1 MTDQHPTDGRKP
13 DGEHPDGRGRHAER
27 HADKHDADRHHAEKH
42 HEPKPADEATAA
54 VVSLDTAGG
63 AMEPSAVP
71 ATAQSG
77 KIPVGPETLVRRIF
91 TGSGMVSVLAVLLA
105 LILGGLLIALT
116 DKQVGTTSTYLLARP
131 TDFLS
136 AVWNAATRS
145 YVALFQGSVFNP
157 RGAGIGGQFAP
168 LLETLTIATPLITAG
183 LGVALAFRAGLFN
196 IGAQGQI
203 IMAGILAAWVGFALH
218 LPLGLHL
225 LLVLAAGIIGGA
237 FWGGLVGYLKARTGA
252 HEVIVTIMFN
262 YIALYLLR
270 YLLNTPAFQ
279 RPGETNPIS
288 PILDASAV
296 YPQIFGTQYR
306 LHLGFLLA
314 IAATVFVWW
323 LLNRSTVGFEFRA
336 VGANPKA
343 AQTAGINVSRST
355 ILVMAIAGALA
366 GLSGVAQVAG
376 TEKVLTDGVAATY
389 GFDAITVA
397 LLGRSTPWGTFAAGL
412 LFGAFR
418 AGAVQ
423 MQIQTGTP
431 IDIVLVVQS
440 LIVLFIAAPPL
451 VRAVFGLNPRRRKQ
465 APAGK
470 AKAAATTGG
479 AA

>member
-1 MTDQHPTDGRKP
+1 MTDTNRP
-13 DGEHPDGRGRHAER
+13 RHA
-27 HADKHDADRHHAEKH
+27 AE
-42 HEPKPADEATAA
+42 PDPAESPEYPDPAASGAESPAASGAESPAASDPAAEETA
-54 VVSLDTAGG
+54 LDTAGG
-63 AMEPSAVP
+63 ALRPSAVP
-71 ATAQSG
+71 ASAQSG
-77 KIPVGPETLVRRIF
+77 GVPGGPDSVLRKIF

-105 LILGGLLIALT
+105 LILGGLLIAST
-116 DKQVGTTSTYLLARP
+116 DKTVSAAAGYLFARP
-131 TDFLS
+131 SDFFS
-136 AVWNAATRS
+136 AVWSAATRS

-157 RGAGIGGQFAP
+157 RGSGAAGQFAP
-168 LLETLTIATPLITAG
+168 LMETLTIATPLITAG

-203 IMAGILAAWVGFALH
+203 IMAGILASWVGFALH
-218 LPLGLHL
+218 LPMGLHL
-225 LLVLAAGIIGGA
+225 LLVLVAGILGGA
-237 FWGGLVGYLKARTGA
+237 LWAGLVGFLKARTGA
-252 HEVIVTIMFN
+252 HEVILTIMFN
-262 YIALYLLR
+262 YIALYFLR

-288 PILDASAV
+288 PILDPSAV
-296 YPQIFGTQYR
+296 YPQILGTQYR

-323 LLNRSTVGFEFRA
+323 VLNRSTIGFEFRA

-343 AQTAGINVSRST
+343 ALTAGINVPRAT

-366 GLSGVAQVAG
+366 GMSGVAQVAG

-451 VRAVFGLNPRRRKQ
+451 VRAVFGLNPRKKKSS
-465 APAGK
+465 PA
-470 AKAAATTGG
+470 AKSKKAATTGV

>member
-1 MTDQHPTDGRKP
+1 
-13 DGEHPDGRGRHAER
+13 
-27 HADKHDADRHHAEKH
+27 
-42 HEPKPADEATAA
+42 
-54 VVSLDTAGG
+54 
-63 AMEPSAVP
+63 
-71 ATAQSG
+71 
-77 KIPVGPETLVRRIF
+77 
-91 TGSGMVSVLAVLLA
+91 
-105 LILGGLLIALT
+105 
-116 DKQVGTTSTYLLARP
+116 
-131 TDFLS
+131 
-136 AVWNAATRS
+136 
-145 YVALFQGSVFNP
+145 VFNP

-168 LLETLTIATPLITAG
+168 LMETLTIATPLITAG

-203 IMAGILAAWVGFALH
+203 IIAGILAAWTGFALH
-218 LPLGLHL
+218 LPVGLHL
-225 LLVLAAGIIGGA
+225 LLVLVAGIIGGA

-252 HEVIVTIMFN
+252 HEVILTIMFN

-279 RPGETNPIS
+279 RPGESNPIS
-288 PILDASAV
+288 PILDPSAV
-296 YPQIFGTQYR
+296 YPQIFGSQYR

-314 IAATVFVWW
+314 IAITFLVWW

-451 VRAVFGLNPRRRKQ
+451 VRAVFGLNPRRKK
-465 APAGK
+465 PVTAGK
-470 AKAAATTGG
+470 SKTAATTGG

>member
-1 MTDQHPTDGRKP
+1 MSENNEP
-13 DGEHPDGRGRHAER
+13 RHAAGPDPDR
-27 HADKHDADRHHAEKH
+27 VPATQGQTKPPAPNGGTDARIET
-42 HEPKPADEATAA
+42 PDEGDTAL
-54 VVSLDTAGG
+54 VTSLDTAGG
-63 AMEPSAVP
+63 AMRPSAVP
-71 ATAQSG
+71 VSAQSG
-77 KIPVGPETLVRRIF
+77 ALPGGEDSTSVLRKIF
-91 TGSGMVSVLAVLLA
+91 TGNGIVTILAVVLA
-105 LILGGLLIALT
+105 LILGGLLIAST
-116 DKQVGTTSTYLLARP
+116 DKAVAATSSYLFARP
-131 TDFLS
+131 TDFLA
-136 AVWNAATRS
+136 AVWSAATSS

-157 RGAGIGGQFAP
+157 RGSGIGGQFAP
-168 LLETLTIATPLITAG
+168 LMETLTIATPLITAG

-203 IMAGILAAWVGFALH
+203 IMAGILAAWVGFALD
-218 LPLGLHL
+218 LPVGLHL
-225 LLVLAAGIIGGA
+225 LLVLLAGVIGGA
-237 FWGGLVGYLKARTGA
+237 VWGGLVGVLKARTGA

-262 YIALYLLR
+262 YIALYLVR
-270 YLLNTPAFQ
+270 YLLDSPAFQ
-279 RPGETNPIS
+279 RPGEATPIS
-288 PILDASAV
+288 PILDPNAV
-296 YPQIFGTQYR
+296 YPQIFGSQYR

-314 IAATVFVWW
+314 IAATIFVSW

-343 AQTAGINVSRST
+343 ALTAGINVPRAT

-397 LLGRSTPWGTFAAGL
+397 LLGRSTPWGTFAAGV

-451 VRAVFGLNPRRRKQ
+451 VRAVFGLNARKKK
-465 APAGK
+465 AATAGK
-470 AKAAATTGG
+470 SPKAATTGG

>member
-1 MTDQHPTDGRKP
+1 MPE
-13 DGEHPDGRGRHAER
+13 EHQPK
-27 HADKHDADRHHAEKH
+27 HADT
-42 HEPKPADEATAA
+42 PKPQPAKPHEHAAAEEETAA
-54 VVSLDTAGG
+54 VVAVDTAGG
-63 AMEPSAVP
+63 AISPSAVP

-77 KIPVGPETLVRRIF
+77 KLPGGPDTLMRKIF
-91 TGSGMVSVLAVLLA
+91 TGSGVVSVLAVLLA
-105 LILGGLLIALT
+105 LILGGLLIAAT
-116 DKQVGTTSTYLLARP
+116 DERVATTSGYLFARP
-131 TDFLS
+131 ADFLS

-145 YVALFQGSVFNP
+145 YIALFQGSVFNP
-157 RGAGIGGQFAP
+157 RGSSLAVQFAP
-168 LLETLTIATPLITAG
+168 LMETLTIATPLITAG

-225 LLVLAAGIIGGA
+225 LLVLVAGIAGGA
-237 FWGGLVGYLKARTGA
+237 LWGGLVGLLKARTGA
-252 HEVIVTIMFN
+252 HEVILTIMFN
-262 YIALYLLR
+262 YIALYFLR

-288 PILDASAV
+288 PILDPTAV
-296 YPQIFGTQYR
+296 YPQILGTQYR
-306 LHLGFLLA
+306 LHLGFILA
-314 IAATVFVWW
+314 IAATVLVWW

-336 VGANPKA
+336 VGANPNA
-343 AQTAGINVSRST
+343 ALTAGINVSRST

-366 GLSGVAQVAG
+366 GMSGVAQVAG

-451 VRAVFGLNPRRRKQ
+451 VRAIFGLNPRRKK
-465 APAGK
+465 P
-470 AKAAATTGG
+470 AKASKSPQAATTGG

>member
-1 MTDQHPTDGRKP
+1 MTDK
-13 DGEHPDGRGRHAER
+13 
-27 HADKHDADRHHAEKH
+27 
-42 HEPKPADEATAA
+42 HEPKHVAGGEPAAPHHPSPAEEETAA
-54 VVSLDTAGG
+54 VVSVDTAGG

-77 KIPVGPETLVRRIF
+77 LLPGQPDTLLRRIF

-105 LILGGLLIALT
+105 LIIGGLLIAST
-116 DKQVGTTSTYLLARP
+116 DKQVATTGGYFLARP
-131 TDFLS
+131 TDFLA
-136 AVWNAATRS
+136 AVWNAATGS
-145 YVALFQGSVFNP
+145 YIALFQGAVFNP
-157 RGAGIGGQFAP
+157 RGASAAAQFAP
-168 LLETLTIATPLITAG
+168 FMETLTIATPLITAG

-203 IMAGILAAWVGFALH
+203 IMGGILAAWVGFALH

-225 LLVLAAGIIGGA
+225 LLVLVAGIAGGA
-237 FWGGLVGYLKARTGA
+237 LWGGLVGVLKARTGA
-252 HEVIVTIMFN
+252 HEVILTIMFN
-262 YIALYLLR
+262 YIALYFLR
-270 YLLNTPAFQ
+270 FLMSTPAFQ

-288 PILDASAV
+288 PVLDPTAV
-296 YPQIFGTQYR
+296 YPQILGSQYR
-306 LHLGFLLA
+306 LHLGFILA
-314 IAATVFVWW
+314 IGATLLVWW

-336 VGANPKA
+336 VGANPSA
-343 AQTAGINVSRST
+343 ARTAGINVSRST

-366 GLSGVAQVAG
+366 GMSGVAQVAG

-440 LIVLFIAAPPL
+440 LIVLLIAAPPL
-451 VRAVFGLNPRRRKQ
+451 VRAVFGLNPRRRKPVRATKSRQ
-465 APAGK
+465 AAS
-470 AKAAATTGG
+470 TGG

>member
-1 MTDQHPTDGRKP
+1 MS
-13 DGEHPDGRGRHAER
+13 
-27 HADKHDADRHHAEKH
+27 EKH
-42 HEPKPADEATAA
+42 PPKHGGGGQHGTHPHHTSAADEESAA
-54 VVSLDTAGG
+54 VVSVDTAGG

-77 KIPVGPETLVRRIF
+77 KLPGGPDTVLRKIF

-105 LILGGLLIALT
+105 LVIGGLLIAST
-116 DKQVGTTSTYLLARP
+116 DKQVATTSTYFFARP
-131 TDFLS
+131 TDFLA

-145 YVALFQGSVFNP
+145 YIALFQGSVFNP
-157 RGAGIGGQFAP
+157 RGNSAAAQFAP
-168 LLETLTIATPLITAG
+168 FMETLTIATPLITAG

-203 IMAGILAAWVGFALH
+203 IMAGILAAWAGFALH
-218 LPLGLHL
+218 LPMGLHL
-225 LLVLAAGIIGGA
+225 LLVLVAGIIGGA
-237 FWGGLVGYLKARTGA
+237 LWGGLVGVLKARTGA
-252 HEVIVTIMFN
+252 HEVILTIMFN
-262 YIALYLLR
+262 YIALYFLR

-279 RPGETNPIS
+279 RPGESNPIS
-288 PILDASAV
+288 PILDPSAV
-296 YPQIFGTQYR
+296 YPQIFGSQYR
-306 LHLGFLLA
+306 LHLGFILA
-314 IAATVFVWW
+314 IGATVLVWW

-336 VGANPKA
+336 VGANPQA

-355 ILVMAIAGALA
+355 ILVMAMAGALA

-451 VRAVFGLNPRRRKQ
+451 VRAVFGLNPRRKK
-465 APAGK
+465 PARA
-470 AKAAATTGG
+470 AKSGQAATTGG

>member
-1 MTDQHPTDGRKP
+1 MSDTHSPKHAAGEPGPEAQEPAATD
-13 DGEHPDGRGRHAER
+13 
-27 HADKHDADRHHAEKH
+27 DR
-42 HEPKPADEATAA
+42 TAA
-54 VVSLDTAGG
+54 VVSVDTAGG
-63 AMEPSAVP
+63 AMGPSAVP

-77 KIPVGPETLVRRIF
+77 KIPGGPDTVLRKIF

-105 LILGGLLIALT
+105 LIIGGLLIAST
-116 DKQVGTTSTYLLARP
+116 DKQVATTSTYLFARP

-157 RGAGIGGQFAP
+157 RGNSLAAQFAP
-168 LLETLTIATPLITAG
+168 FMETLTIATPLITAG

-203 IMAGILAAWVGFALH
+203 IVAGILAAWIGFALD
-218 LPLGLHL
+218 LPMGLHL
-225 LLVLAAGIIGGA
+225 LLVLVAGIIGAA
-237 FWGGLVGYLKARTGA
+237 FWGGLVGLLKARTGA
-252 HEVIVTIMFN
+252 HEVILTIMFN
-262 YIALYLLR
+262 YIALYFLR

-279 RPGETNPIS
+279 RPGESNPIS
-288 PILDASAV
+288 PILDPTAV

-314 IAATVFVWW
+314 IAATVLVWW

-355 ILVMAIAGALA
+355 ILVMALA
-366 GLSGVAQVAG
+366 GGLAGMSGVAQVAG

-451 VRAVFGLNPRRRKQ
+451 VRAVFGLNPRRRK
-465 APAGK
+465 P
-470 AKAAATTGG
+470 AKAAKSHKAATTGG

>member
-1 MTDQHPTDGRKP
+1 MSEKLPPKHTARGDDGN
-13 DGEHPDGRGRHAER
+13 AQQ
-27 HADKHDADRHHAEKH
+27 AT
-42 HEPKPADEATAA
+42 PADEEAAA
-54 VVSLDTAGG
+54 VVSVDTAGG
-63 AMEPSAVP
+63 AIEPSAVP

-77 KIPVGPETLVRRIF
+77 KLPGGPDTLLRKIF
-91 TGSGMVSVLAVLLA
+91 TGSGVVSVLAVLLA
-105 LILGGLLIALT
+105 LIIGGLLIAST
-116 DKQVGTTSTYLLARP
+116 DKQVATTSTYFFARP
-131 TDFLS
+131 TDFLT

-145 YVALFQGSVFNP
+145 YIALFQGSVFNP
-157 RGAGIGGQFAP
+157 RGNSVAAQFAP
-168 LLETLTIATPLITAG
+168 FMETLTITTPLITAG

-203 IMAGILAAWVGFALH
+203 IVAGILAAWVGFALD
-218 LPLGLHL
+218 LPMGLHL
-225 LLVLAAGIIGGA
+225 ILVLVAGIIGGA
-237 FWGGLVGYLKARTGA
+237 FWGGLVGLLKARTGA
-252 HEVIVTIMFN
+252 HEVILTIMFN
-262 YIALYLLR
+262 YIALYFLR

-279 RPGETNPIS
+279 RPGESNPIS
-288 PILDASAV
+288 PILDPTAV
-296 YPQIFGTQYR
+296 YPQILGTQYR
-306 LHLGFLLA
+306 LHLGFVLA
-314 IAATVFVWW
+314 IAATVLVWW

-343 AQTAGINVSRST
+343 AQTAGINVSRAT
-355 ILVMAIAGALA
+355 ILVMAIAGGLA
-366 GLSGVAQVAG
+366 GMSGVAQVAG

-451 VRAVFGLNPRRRKQ
+451 VRAIFGLNPRRKK
-465 APAGK
+465 PART
-470 AKAAATTGG
+470 AKSREAATTGG

>member
-1 MTDQHPTDGRKP
+1 MTENTEP
-13 DGEHPDGRGRHAER
+13 RHA
-27 HADKHDADRHHAEKH
+27 AATDPD
-42 HEPKPADEATAA
+42 PIPADQATAPELEPLEDDEA
-54 VVSLDTAGG
+54 FVTALDTAGG
-63 AMEPSAVP
+63 AMQPSAVP
-71 ATAQSG
+71 VSTQSG
-77 KIPVGPETLVRRIF
+77 HLGAPEESESVMRKIF
-91 TGSGMVSVLAVLLA
+91 TGNGMVTILAVLLA

-116 DKQVGTTSTYLLARP
+116 DKVVGTTAGYLFARP
-131 TDFLS
+131 SDFLT
-136 AVWNAATRS
+136 AVWSAATSS
-145 YVALFQGSVFNP
+145 YVALFQGAVFNP
-157 RGAGIGGQFAP
+157 HGTGVAGQFAP
-168 LLETLTIATPLITAG
+168 LMETLTIATPLITAG

-203 IMAGILAAWVGFALH
+203 IMAGILASWVGFALH
-218 LPLGLHL
+218 LPVGLHL
-225 LLVLAAGIIGGA
+225 LLVLVAGVVGGA
-237 FWGGLVGYLKARTGA
+237 VWGGIVGVLKARTGA

-270 YLLNTPAFQ
+270 YLLDTDLFQ
-279 RPGETNPIS
+279 RPGESTPIS
-288 PILDASAV
+288 PILDPSAV
-296 YPQIFGTQYR
+296 YPLLFGSQYR
-306 LHLGFLLA
+306 LHVGFLLA

-323 LLNRSTVGFEFRA
+323 LLNRSTIGFEFRA

-343 AQTAGINVSRST
+343 ALTAGINVPRAT
-355 ILVMAIAGALA
+355 ILVMTIAGGLA
-366 GLSGVAQVAG
+366 GLAGVAQVAG

-397 LLGRSTPWGTFAAGL
+397 LLGRSSPWGTFAAGL

-451 VRAVFGLNPRRRKQ
+451 VRAIFGLNPRKKKTATAGASKQ
-465 APAGK
+465 
-470 AKAAATTGG
+470 AATTGG

>member
-1 MTDQHPTDGRKP
+1 MSDTHPPKHAA
-13 DGEHPDGRGRHAER
+13 GEPGPEA
-27 HADKHDADRHHAEKH
+27 
-42 HEPKPADEATAA
+42 HEPAVPDERTASVVA
-54 VVSLDTAGG
+54 VDTAGG
-63 AMEPSAVP
+63 VMEPSAVP

-77 KIPVGPETLVRRIF
+77 KIPGGPDTLLRKIF

-105 LILGGLLIALT
+105 LIIGGLLIAST
-116 DKQVGTTSTYLLARP
+116 DKQVATTSTYFFARP

-145 YVALFQGSVFNP
+145 YIALFQGSVFNP
-157 RGAGIGGQFAP
+157 RGNSVAAQFAP
-168 LLETLTIATPLITAG
+168 FMETLTIATPLITAG

-203 IMAGILAAWVGFALH
+203 IVAGILAAWVGFALD
-218 LPLGLHL
+218 LPVGLHL

-237 FWGGLVGYLKARTGA
+237 FWGGLVGLLKARTGA
-252 HEVIVTIMFN
+252 HEVILTIMFN
-262 YIALYLLR
+262 YIALYFLR

-279 RPGETNPIS
+279 RPGESNPIS
-288 PILDASAV
+288 PILDPTAV

-314 IAATVFVWW
+314 IATTVLVWW

-355 ILVMAIAGALA
+355 ILVMALA
-366 GLSGVAQVAG
+366 GGLAGMSGVAQVAG

-451 VRAVFGLNPRRRKQ
+451 VRAVFGLNPRRRKP
-465 APAGK
+465 AKAGK
-470 AKAAATTGG
+470 SRKAATTGG

>member
-1 MTDQHPTDGRKP
+1 MSDTHPPKHAA
-13 DGEHPDGRGRHAER
+13 GEPGPEAQEP
-27 HADKHDADRHHAEKH
+27 AASEDR
-42 HEPKPADEATAA
+42 TAA
-54 VVSLDTAGG
+54 VVAVDTAGG
-63 AMEPSAVP
+63 VMEPSAVP

-77 KIPVGPETLVRRIF
+77 KIPGGPDTLLRKIF

-105 LILGGLLIALT
+105 LIIGGLLIAST
-116 DKQVGTTSTYLLARP
+116 DKQVATTSTYFFARP

-157 RGAGIGGQFAP
+157 RGNSVAAQFAP
-168 LLETLTIATPLITAG
+168 FMETLTIATPLITAG

-203 IMAGILAAWVGFALH
+203 IVAGILAAWVGFALD
-218 LPLGLHL
+218 LPVGLHL
-225 LLVLAAGIIGGA
+225 LLVLVAGIIGGA
-237 FWGGLVGYLKARTGA
+237 FWGGLVGLLKARTGA
-252 HEVIVTIMFN
+252 HEVILTIMFN
-262 YIALYLLR
+262 YIALYFLR

-279 RPGETNPIS
+279 RPGESNPIS
-288 PILDASAV
+288 PILDPTAV

-314 IAATVFVWW
+314 IATTVLVWW

-355 ILVMAIAGALA
+355 ILVMALA
-366 GLSGVAQVAG
+366 GGLAGMSGVAQVAG

-451 VRAVFGLNPRRRKQ
+451 VRAVFGLNPRRRKP
-465 APAGK
+465 AKAGK
-470 AKAAATTGG
+470 SRKAATTGG

>member
-1 MTDQHPTDGRKP
+1 MSEKPPNKHAADQ
-13 DGEHPDGRGRHAER
+13 
-27 HADKHDADRHHAEKH
+27 
-42 HEPKPADEATAA
+42 PADNPHKARPADDDTAA
-54 VVSLDTAGG
+54 VVALDTAGG

-71 ATAQSG
+71 ASAQSG
-77 KIPVGPETLVRRIF
+77 TLPGGPDTVLRKIF
-91 TGSGMVSVLAVLLA
+91 TGSGTVSVLSVLLA
-105 LILGGLLIALT
+105 LIIGGLLIAST
-116 DKQVGTTSTYLLARP
+116 DKQVGATAGYLFARP
-131 TDFLS
+131 TDFLA

-145 YVALFQGSVFNP
+145 YIALFQGSVYNP
-157 RGAGIGGQFAP
+157 RGAGVALQFAP
-168 LLETLTIATPLITAG
+168 LMETLTIATPLITAG

-196 IGAQGQI
+196 IGGQGQI

-218 LPLGLHL
+218 LPVGLHL
-225 LLVLAAGIIGGA
+225 LLVLVAGVVGGA
-237 FWGGLVGYLKARTGA
+237 LWGGLVGVLKARTGA
-252 HEVIVTIMFN
+252 HEVILTIMFN
-262 YIALYLLR
+262 YIALYFLR
-270 YLLNTPAFQ
+270 YLMDTPAFQ

-288 PILDASAV
+288 PVLDPTAV
-296 YPQIFGTQYR
+296 YPQIFGSQYR
-306 LHLGFLLA
+306 LHLGFVLA
-314 IAATVFVWW
+314 IAATVLVWW

-336 VGANPKA
+336 VGANPNA
-343 AQTAGINVSRST
+343 ARTAGINVSRST

-366 GLSGVAQVAG
+366 GMSGVAQVAG

-397 LLGRSTPWGTFAAGL
+397 LLGRSSPWGTFAAGL

-451 VRAVFGLNPRRRKQ
+451 VRAVFGLNPRRRK
-465 APAGK
+465 PAAAGTTK
-470 AKAAATTGG
+470 KAATTGG